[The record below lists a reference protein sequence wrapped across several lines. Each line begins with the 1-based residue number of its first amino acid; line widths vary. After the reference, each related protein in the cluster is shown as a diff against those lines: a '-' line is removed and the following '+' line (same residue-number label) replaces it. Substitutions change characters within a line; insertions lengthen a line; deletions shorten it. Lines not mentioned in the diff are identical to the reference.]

1 MSKYFK
7 CHKPNISCVYR
18 SLKTIAVLF
27 RNLRFLFF
35 FVLGVN
41 FLQKFFKKMLQL
53 NYSAHQVKI
62 APFHPKFSM
71 NHNSLY
77 KISTDI
83 FSHIMFFHGYA
94 SISLMLLLFLKL

>member
-35 FVLGVN
+35 FLGVN
-41 FLQKFFKKMLQL
+41 FLQKNLKKM
-53 NYSAHQVKI
+53 I
-62 APFHPKFSM
+62 AIKLFCPSSENSTLSSKVSM

-83 FSHIMFFHGYA
+83 FPHIMFFHGYA